1 MRGKSAGKIICPRC
15 GEFGRLEIQSG
26 SIYRINHDIMKKGKK
41 WSERCYLGSLL
52 KSLMNLKNVAAVR
65 DDIIDPGLISEIE
78 QVVKKNRKRHLEEIK
93 NSEYGTLIARIIQ
106 LSSKMGY
113 GWGSKRHRLVK
124 QDICPHCKK
133 RIQHRF
139 QRIGELKD
147 GKYNIEHYSIEDGVK
162 GYTSIMYADK
172 VWWVSRWSNQEIKD
186 KLRISLEGEN

>member
-1 MRGKSAGKIICPRC
+1 MKDKLRIKDLHIKEDGTKCVYCDSELDLENCVIAHMDNNPKNNADWNHALAHQQCNIDAIDNFDYHLKAQERIKLNHSKIYSPR
-15 GEFGRLEIQSG
+15 I
-26 SIYRINHDIMKKGKK
+26 
-41 WSERCYLGSLL
+41 
-52 KSLMNLKNVAAVR
+52 
-65 DDIIDPGLISEIE
+65 
-78 QVVKKNRKRHLEEIK
+78 EIK

-113 GWGSKRHRLVK
+113 GWGSKRHHLVK
-124 QDICPHCKK
+124 QGVCPHCKK

-147 GKYNIEHYSIEDGVK
+147 GKYNIEHYGIEDGVK